1 MMNAFPAGSED
12 TELRLR
18 AIDDVTRGVPSDAVC
33 EAARRFT
40 GGMVD
45 GQNAR
50 FAPSAAEFAQEAR
63 RLADLLKYRNRPALP
78 KPKEDD
84 WTPQPKEHRE
94 RMGFKMSMLSAGLAR
109 DGGAAMVAEAH
120 RKGLPHLIELARAWN
135 VPVPDGLEH

>member
-18 AIDDVTRGVPSDAVC
+18 SIEAVLAGVPSDAIC
-33 EAARRFT
+33 EAAKRFA
-40 GGMVD
+40 GGLVD
-45 GQNAR
+45 GQSAR
-50 FAPSAAEFAQEAR
+50 FAPSVAEFAQEVR
-63 RLADLLKYRNRPALP
+63 RIAELHKYRGRPSLP

-120 RKGLPHLIELARAWN
+120 RKGLSHLIELARAWN